1 MEHDNDNK
9 SIMKK
14 TKIINNIK
22 QEYPDL
28 SKKDINKIVDII
40 FNTIVDGCENGQSY
54 TQNNFGKFEP
64 KVRARRKG
72 RNIQTGE
79 MIDIEPADV
88 IKFTMSK
95 TLFKRMNNIEK

>member
-1 MEHDNDNK
+1 M
-9 SIMKK
+9 
-14 TKIINNIK
+14 
-22 QEYPDL
+22 P
-28 SKKDINKIVDII
+28 
-40 FNTIVDGCENGQSY
+40 QSTY
-54 TQNNFGKFEP
+54 AQYEKA
-64 KVRARRKG
+64 KRKG